1 MRFRY
6 LWSGNKTINIGGDQ
20 SQGIIESIPKMAE
33 SKEDRE
39 KRLLRELEGKNVT
52 HYGAILSAWIRT
64 KMERDKVLLTLS
76 AGGVGLLVTIFS
88 TVGVKYWWEILLYGI
103 AVIFFVAT
111 ITVCLLIYD
120 RNSKH
125 LEDVLRERA
134 ARDYVL
140 ERYDKLS
147 RNFFIVAVVVSMG
160 IGAVTAYNKL
170 SKLNKKGN
178 IQMCDEKKTE
188 NTMQEEPF
196 EEKSLSGI
204 DDLRPAEPEAPSGQG
219 GPEESTGQTDSGK
232 QLD

>member
-1 MRFRY
+1 
-6 LWSGNKTINIGGDQ
+6 
-20 SQGIIESIPKMAE
+20 MAE

-88 TVGVKYWWEILLYGI
+88 TVGVKHWWEILLYGI
-103 AVIFFVAT
+103 AVIFFVTT
-111 ITVCLLIYD
+111 ITVCILIYD

-147 RNFFIVAVVVSMG
+147 RIFFIVAVVVSMG

-170 SKLNKKGN
+170 SELNKKGN

-188 NTMQEEPF
+188 KTMQEEHL
-196 EEKSLSGI
+196 EEKSISGI
-204 DDLRPAEPEAPSGQG
+204 DDLRPAEPEAPSDQG
-219 GPEESTGQTDSGK
+219 GPRESTGQTDSGK
-232 QLD
+232 QSD

>member
-1 MRFRY
+1 
-6 LWSGNKTINIGGDQ
+6 
-20 SQGIIESIPKMAE
+20 MAE

-111 ITVCLLIYD
+111 ITVCILIYD

-125 LEDVLRERA
+125 LEDVLREKST
-134 ARDYVL
+134 RDYVL

-147 RNFFIVAVVVSMG
+147 RIFFIAAVVLSMG

-170 SKLNKKGN
+170 SELNKKGN
-178 IQMCDEKKTE
+178 IQMCDENKE
-188 NTMQEEPF
+188 NMTQEEPL
-196 EEKSLSGI
+196 EKKSLNGI
-204 DDLRPAEPEAPSGQG
+204 DDLRPAEPEAPSGPG
-219 GPEESTGQTDSGK
+219 EPEESTGQTKSGK
-232 QLD
+232 QSD

>member
-1 MRFRY
+1 M
-6 LWSGNKTINIGGDQ
+6 T
-20 SQGIIESIPKMAE
+20 E

-111 ITVCLLIYD
+111 ITVCILIYD

-125 LEDVLRERA
+125 LEDVLREKST
-134 ARDYVL
+134 RDYVL

-147 RNFFIVAVVVSMG
+147 RIFFIAAVVLSMG

-170 SKLNKKGN
+170 SELNKKRN
-178 IQMCDEKKTE
+178 IQMCDENKE
-188 NTMQEEPF
+188 NMTQEEPF
-196 EEKSLSGI
+196 EKKSLNGI
-204 DDLRPAEPEAPSGQG
+204 DDLRPAEPEVPSGQG
-219 GPEESTGQTDSGK
+219 EPEESTGQTNSGK
-232 QLD
+232 QSD